1 MATVNELEFSSK
13 LSKLVAN
20 KLSPLITIAIIEEC
34 SLSASISAV
43 SSLSAVLSSKFLDE
57 A

>member
-1 MATVNELEFSSK
+1 MATLNGLEFSSK

-20 KLSPLITIAIIEEC
+20 KLSALITIALIEEC

-43 SSLSAVLSSKFLDE
+43 SSLSAALSSKFLDE

>member
-1 MATVNELEFSSK
+1 MATLNELEFSSK

-20 KLSPLITIAIIEEC
+20 KLSPLITIATIEEC

-43 SSLSAVLSSKFLDE
+43 SSLWAALSSKFLDE

>member
-1 MATVNELEFSSK
+1 MATVNELKFSSK

-20 KLSPLITIAIIEEC
+20 KLSALITIAAIEEC